1 MGNGFLFQ
9 AIIYLSAAVVCVP
22 LAKKAGMGSVLGY
35 LLAGIII
42 GPYLF
47 GFIGEEGEDI
57 MHFAEFGVVMMLFLI
72 GLELEPSK
80 LWKMRQMITRVG
92 LSQVLLTTLLFFGV
106 LQFLGVDWRQ
116 SLAISTSLALSS
128 TAIALQSLKEKNL
141 MNASAG
147 RNSFAVLLMQD
158 IAVIPI
164 LAILP
169 LVALAATSDIDV
181 SHMSPIAQFP
191 GWLQTTM
198 VLGAVILVVVLG
210 RYAMVPMLRLVAKT
224 RLRELFVS
232 GALLIVLGIAF
243 LMELVGL
250 SPALGTF
257 LGGVVLANSEFKH
270 ELESDLEPFKGLL
283 LGLFF
288 IAVGASINFGLIREN
303 AIMVFAATLSI
314 LAIKSLLLFGIG
326 KINKISTDQNL
337 IFSLGLSQV
346 GEFAFVTFSFAAQL
360 NILDANTTEILMAVT
375 ALSMT
380 FTPVLLLLNERL
392 LLPYLGT
399 KKKEEKP
406 HDEMEESNKVIL
418 AGFSHY
424 GSTVG
429 RFLRANGIKATILDN
444 DSDRVDLL
452 RKMGFE
458 VYYGDVTRVD
468 LLEMAGARDAKILIS
483 AIRDP
488 QTNYHLVEMVQKHFP
503 HLELMVRAQN
513 RIDAYELMEMK
524 VPHIYRQNLESAV
537 RMGKDVL
544 IKMGF
549 RAHTVQRLAQS
560 FIKYDESGLTEL
572 VKVKNDK
579 NAYISTVK
587 KAVEMQENLL
597 SFELNRRFS
606 LNDHAWDSDSI
617 KEGLEKAKEE
627 KD

>member
-1 MGNGFLFQ
+1 
-9 AIIYLSAAVVCVP
+9 V
-22 LAKKAGMGSVLGY
+22 
-35 LLAGIII
+35 
-42 GPYLF
+42 
-47 GFIGEEGEDI
+47 
-57 MHFAEFGVVMMLFLI
+57 
-72 GLELEPSK
+72 
-80 LWKMRQMITRVG
+80 
-92 LSQVLLTTLLFFGV
+92 FFGI

-141 MNASAG
+141 MNVSAG

-169 LVALAATSDIDV
+169 LVALAATSDMDT

-191 GWLQTTM
+191 GWLQTIM
-198 VLGAVILVVVLG
+198 VFGAVILVVVLG

-224 RLRELFVS
+224 RLRELFVG
-232 GALLIVLGIAF
+232 GALLVVLGIAF

-288 IAVGASINFGLIREN
+288 IAVGASINFGLISEN
-303 AIMVFAATLSI
+303 ALMVFAATLSI
-314 LAIKSLLLFGIG
+314 ILIKSLLLFGIG
-326 KINKISTDQNL
+326 KLNKISTDQNL
-337 IFSLGLSQV
+337 IFALGLSQV

-380 FTPVLLLLNERL
+380 STPLLLLFNERL
-392 LLPYLGT
+392 LLPNVGT
-399 KKKEEKP
+399 KTKEEKP
-406 HDEMEESNKVIL
+406 HDEIEESNKVIL

-429 RFLRANGIKATILDN
+429 RFLRANGIKATILDS

-468 LLEMAGARDAKILIS
+468 LLEMAGARDAKIFIS

-488 QTNYHLVEMVQKHFP
+488 DTNYHLVKLLQKHFP

-513 RIDAYELMEMK
+513 RIDAFELMEMK

-549 RAHTVQRLAQS
+549 RAHTVHRLAQN
-560 FIKYDESGLTEL
+560 FITYDEKGLSEL
-572 VKVKNDK
+572 VKVKDDK
-579 NAYISTVK
+579 KAYISTIR
-587 KAVEMQENLL
+587 KAIELQENLL

-606 LNDHAWDSDSI
+606 LNDHAWDSDTI
-617 KEGLEKAKEE
+617 KEGLQKAKEE

>member
-1 MGNGFLFQ
+1 MENGFLFQ

-22 LAKKAGMGSVLGY
+22 LAKKIGMGSVLGY

-72 GLELEPSK
+72 GLELEPAK

-92 LSQVLLTTLLFFGV
+92 LSQVLITTLVFFGI
-106 LQFLGVDWRQ
+106 LYFMGTGWRQ

-128 TAIALQSLKEKNL
+128 TAITLQSLKEKDQ
-141 MNASAG
+141 MNSSAG

-164 LAILP
+164 LAVLP
-169 LVALAATSDIDV
+169 LIALAATSDVDID
-181 SHMSPIAQFP
+181 HMSPIAQFP
-191 GWLQTTM
+191 GWLQTLL
-198 VLGAVILVVVLG
+198 VFGAVILVVVSG
-210 RYAMVPMLRLVAKT
+210 RYIIIPMLRLIAKT
-224 RLRELFVS
+224 RLRELFVG
-232 GALLIVLGIAF
+232 GALLVVLGIAF

-257 LGGVVLANSEFKH
+257 LGGVILANSQFKH

-288 IAVGASINFGLIREN
+288 IAVGASINFGLIGEN
-303 AIMVFAATLSI
+303 ALMVFAATLSI
-314 LAIKSLLLFGIG
+314 LLVKSLILFGIG
-326 KINKISTDQNL
+326 KMNKISTDQNL
-337 IFSLGLSQV
+337 IFAFGLSQV
-346 GEFAFVTFSFAAQL
+346 GEFAFVTFSFATEL
-360 NILDANTTEILMAVT
+360 NILNSKTTEILMAVT

-380 FTPVLLLLNERL
+380 FTPLLLLFNERL
-392 LLPYLGT
+392 LLPYIGT

-429 RFLRANGIKATILDN
+429 RFLRANGINATILDS
-444 DSDRVDLL
+444 DSDRVNLL

-483 AIRDP
+483 AIRNP
-488 QTNYHLVEMVQKHFP
+488 ETNYHLVTMVKKHFP
-503 HLELMVRAQN
+503 NLELMVRAQD
-513 RIDAYELMEMK
+513 RMEAFELMELK
-524 VPHIYRQNLESAV
+524 VPHIYMQNLESAV

-549 RAHTVQRLAQS
+549 RAHTVHRLAQD
-560 FIKYDESGLTEL
+560 FIKYDEDSLVEL
-572 VKVKNDK
+572 AKVKNDK
-579 NAYISTVK
+579 KAFISTVR
-587 KAVEMQENLL
+587 KAIEMQENLL

-606 LNDHAWDSDSI
+606 LNDHAWDSETI
-617 KEGLEKAKEE
+617 KEGEE
-627 KD
+627 ETK